1 MLILY
6 SDIIINTYKTNGVNL
21 ITNIIKKALILFF
34 IHLFLSLNLNATPF
48 EISGFIV
55 SNNQQTV
62 STKYNGYVEKVFV
75 NEGDIVN
82 IGDKLLQ
89 IDFKENSSLK
99 SQTKIAMQQAKLTYA
114 MNKNDLEKATIDFKR
129 YQILFEKNAVS
140 KMSFEE
146 MQLKKE
152 NLENVVEIAKQQI
165 AQYEEQLKEIEKQ
178 FEYLSIKSTSK
189 ALVISKNINTGE
201 LAVASKPL
209 LVLSDIENL
218 VIYLDVS
225 ESDLK
230 VFRDKPDID
239 IVIESLNLTLKA
251 YAVTILP
258 AVNSAMNNFRV
269 KLTFK
274 SNDKRILPGMYAKV
288 VVK

>member
-1 MLILY
+1 MLILF

-21 ITNIIKKALILFF
+21 IANIIKKALILFLMQFF
-34 IHLFLSLNLNATPF
+34 IGVNLNAIPF
-48 EISGFIV
+48 EISGFIL

-62 STKYNGYVEKVFV
+62 STKYNGYVEKIFV

-82 IGDKLLQ
+82 VGDKLLQ

-99 SQTKIAMQQAKLTYA
+99 SQTKIAMQQAQLTYA

-152 NLENVVEIAKQQI
+152 NLEKVVEISKQQI

-178 FEYLSIKSTSK
+178 FQYLSIKSTSK
-189 ALVISKNINTGE
+189 ALIISKNINEGE

-251 YAVTILP
+251 QTITILP

-269 KLTFK
+269 KLAFK

>member
-1 MLILY
+1 MT
-6 SDIIINTYKTNGVNL
+6 INT
-21 ITNIIKKALILFF
+21 IKKALILFLTY
-34 IHLFLSLNLNATPF
+34 LFFCISLSASSF
-48 EISGFIV
+48 ELSGFIV
-55 SNNQQTV
+55 SNNQQTI
-62 STKYNGYVEKVFV
+62 STKYNGYVEKIFV

-82 IGDKLLQ
+82 VGDKLLQ

-114 MNKNDLEKATIDFKR
+114 MNKNELEKAILDYKR
-129 YQILFEKNAVS
+129 YESLFEKNAVS

-152 NLENVVEIAKQQI
+152 NLENIVEISKQQI
-165 AQYEEQLKEIEKQ
+165 AQYEEQLKEIDKQ
-178 FEYLSIKSTSK
+178 FEYLSIKATNK
-189 ALVISKNINTGE
+189 ALIISKNINAGE

-225 ESDLK
+225 ESDLQL
-230 VFRDKPDID
+230 FREKREID
-239 IVIESLNLTLKA
+239 IVIESLNITLKA
-251 YAVTILP
+251 QNITILP

-269 KLTFK
+269 KLAFK
-274 SNDKRILPGMYAKV
+274 STNNQILPGMYAKV
-288 VVK
+288 IIK